1 MLPPPAHAENCA
13 NAHAA
18 TSAGFEQVNPLHP
31 MARGTPRSGQR
42 SVYQKTPVCYLAATW
57 DPENKRLFYGVLMLR
72 LVFIRFYP
80 L

>member
-1 MLPPPAHAENCA
+1 
-13 NAHAA
+13 
-18 TSAGFEQVNPLHP
+18 

-72 LVFIRFYP
+72 LVFILCKVVCLVRGV
-80 L
+80 LVRWKTSGQDQRAIVARV